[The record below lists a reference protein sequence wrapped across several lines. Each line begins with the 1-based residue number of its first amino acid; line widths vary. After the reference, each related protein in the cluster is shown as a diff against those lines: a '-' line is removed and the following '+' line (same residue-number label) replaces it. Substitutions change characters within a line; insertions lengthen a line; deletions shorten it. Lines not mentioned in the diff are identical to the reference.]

1 VKKEKTETAGA
12 PRSQRTRV
20 LFVCV
25 GNACRSPMAEA
36 IARYDAADVMEAS
49 SAGLHPLGNTADMT
63 RQTLMKNG
71 YSASANGLTS
81 DLLTREDTDAADLVI
96 NMTGRTSEEVFRG
109 HGGQRK
115 VEDWLVEDPYGGDP
129 ETYQRVFEGIRR
141 RVNQLA
147 MSLREKRVSRRAER

>member
-1 VKKEKTETAGA
+1 MRKEKNQTPAA
-12 PRSQRTRV
+12 PRSIRTRV

-49 SAGLHPLGNTADMT
+49 SAGLHPLGYIADLT
-63 RQTLMKNG
+63 KQTLTKNG
-71 YSASANGLTS
+71 YSANGLTS
-81 DLLTREDTDAADLVI
+81 DLLTRESTASADLII
-96 NMTGRTSEEVFRG
+96 NMTGRPREHTFRG
-109 HGGQRK
+109 QEN
-115 VEDWLVEDPYGGDP
+115 VEDWLVEDPYGEDP

-147 MSLREKRVSRRAER
+147 MSMREKRVSQKATR

>member
-1 VKKEKTETAGA
+1 MKKEKSQPPGA
-12 PRSQRTRV
+12 PRPHRARV

-49 SAGLHPLGNTADMT
+49 SAGLHPLGYIAELTK
-63 RQTLMKNG
+63 QTLMKNG
-71 YSASANGLTS
+71 YSVSGLTS
-81 DLLTREDTDAADLVI
+81 DRLTRETMDASDLII
-96 NMTGRTSEEVFRG
+96 NMTGTPSEHVFAGRG
-109 HGGQRK
+109 N
-115 VEDWLVEDPYGGDP
+115 VEDWLVQDPYGEDP

-147 MSLREKRVSRRAER
+147 LSLREKRQSEKAAR

>member
-1 VKKEKTETAGA
+1 MKKEKTQSPG
-12 PRSQRTRV
+12 PVRFQRTRV

-49 SAGLHPLGNTADMT
+49 SAGLHPLGYIAELTK
-63 RQTLMKNG
+63 QTLMKNG
-71 YSASANGLTS
+71 YSANGLTS
-81 DLLTREDTDAADLVI
+81 DLLTREDTEAADFII
-96 NMTGRTSEEVFRG
+96 NMTGRTSDEVY
-109 HGGQRK
+109 HGQAS
-115 VEDWLVEDPYGGDP
+115 VEDWLVEDPYGQDP

-147 MSLREKRVSRRAER
+147 MSLREKRQGQRVTG

>member
-1 VKKEKTETAGA
+1 MKKEKSQTPGA

-36 IARYDAADVMEAS
+36 IALYDGADVMEAS
-49 SAGLHPLGNTADMT
+49 SAGLSPLGYVADLT
-63 RQTLMKNG
+63 KQTLMKNG
-71 YSASANGLTS
+71 YSANGLTS
-81 DLLTREDTDAADLVI
+81 DVLTREDADAADLII
-96 NMTGRTSEEVFRG
+96 NMTGRTRGEIFRG
-109 HGGQRK
+109 K
-115 VEDWLVEDPYGGDP
+115 ENVEDWLVEDPYGEDP

-147 MSLREKRVSRRAER
+147 MSLREERQNQRAAR

>member
-1 VKKEKTETAGA
+1 MRKEKNQTPAA
-12 PRSQRTRV
+12 PRSIRTRV

-49 SAGLHPLGNTADMT
+49 SAGLHPLGYIADLT
-63 RQTLMKNG
+63 KQTLTKNG
-71 YSASANGLTS
+71 YSANGLTS
-81 DLLTREDTDAADLVI
+81 DLLTREATASADLII
-96 NMTGRTSEEVFRG
+96 NMTGRPREHTFRG
-109 HGGQRK
+109 QEN
-115 VEDWLVEDPYGGDP
+115 VEDWLVEDPYGEDP

-147 MSLREKRVSRRAER
+147 MSMREKRVSQKATR

>member
-1 VKKEKTETAGA
+1 MKKEKSQTPGA
-12 PRSQRTRV
+12 PRFQRTRV

-49 SAGLHPLGNTADMT
+49 SAGLHPLGYIADLT
-63 RQTLMKNG
+63 KQTLMKNG
-71 YSASANGLTS
+71 YSANGLTS
-81 DLLTREDTDAADLVI
+81 DALTRENAEAADLII
-96 NMTGRTSEEVFRG
+96 NMTGRTGDEIFRG
-109 HGGQRK
+109 QEN
-115 VEDWLVEDPYGGDP
+115 VEDWVVEDPYGEDP

-147 MSLREKRVSRRAER
+147 LSLRERRVSQKAER